1 MRHSLKGV
9 KIESIILSLSLLLSL
24 VRARGVNGPH
34 KFISSS
40 VCVSLEIGAVSEIEP
55 ISQASKSEE
64 RCHDDFLFAAG
75 MGVNWSW
82 LQICTVAGGKP
93 IVFVPF

>member
-9 KIESIILSLSLLLSL
+9 KIESIILSLCFLSLL
-24 VRARGVNGPH
+24 RARGVNGPH

-40 VCVSLEIGAVSEIEP
+40 LCVSLEIGAVSEIEP

-64 RCHDDFLFAAG
+64 
-75 MGVNWSW
+75 
-82 LQICTVAGGKP
+82 
-93 IVFVPF
+93 